1 MCGSAEALKKG
12 ILRCAQNDR
21 CREGVDPP
29 LRWVLDQIGICR
41 LYKNRSMSSSG
52 TRSGREGSWGGRLKI
67 GVGSKMTVKVTKDF
81 AVSALLLRCPAV
93 SLPTERLRHLPTAAT
108 HSGRSSRLRRRSP
121 RSPVAVPGALLAD
134 GAAASLTDRGHS
146 DSPRAALRAVA
157 RLHGACGRTSL
168 RSLHLPP
175 AALPSLPPS
184 RLFGTFLAETRK
196 VRPRQGPEPSS
207 WEKVMRI
214 RRISFLDN
222 R

>member
-67 GVGSKMTVKVTKDF
+67 GVGSKMTVEITKDF
-81 AVSALLLRCPAV
+81 AVSAF
-93 SLPTERLRHLPTAAT
+93 
-108 HSGRSSRLRRRSP
+108 
-121 RSPVAVPGALLAD
+121 
-134 GAAASLTDRGHS
+134 
-146 DSPRAALRAVA
+146 
-157 RLHGACGRTSL
+157 
-168 RSLHLPP
+168 
-175 AALPSLPPS
+175 PS